1 MKIRALVLL
10 TAMMILCGPAA
21 IGQGTINVWREPLPD
36 GLQVGLRGDE
46 PDAPWTPL
54 EITIGDD
61 TADEF
66 AAMGDVEF
74 AWELRLR
81 AEAMPRTPTIV
92 EQGGVE
98 IQYCPRYLPQ
108 LFPEATVGQ
117 MCSKD
122 LLESPFLDQGENAAN
137 VFRTAFGEI
146 DQMEGNHTD
155 ILIKTAIAGAYYWQN
170 RESDG
175 AVDGALRTFLA
186 EERVGLH
193 NALTSIIVEPIVDF
207 LPTEVSG
214 LPPYDE
220 LGLGIDLRV
229 TSHATYR
236 SVGDIEGMLRTAA
249 ERGLS
254 GIALTDF
261 DHTAGF
267 EHALATADRLKR
279 EGILPEDFIV
289 IRGEQVHTPSGA
301 LIALFIHDRV
311 QRGMTM
317 KAAIRDIHE
326 QGGIAILA
334 DPGIES
340 GPKLVRTLP
349 LDGYLLRTEP
359 GSVFRTLELMGDMGL
374 DKPLLSAS
382 GARTHSMVGL
392 PYTIVETSD
401 RSIEGVRQAFRDKT
415 VFGATNIQMPIL
427 SALVFRPLVPYEKA
441 FGSWFRMRDRVETK
455 VQKLLGSDNVEI
467 RSSYDEDLH
476 SMLGLVHAPGVI
488 NDIIDGQSALTRSP
502 DIDRISADYSYM
514 RIEWNRT
521 DREVQLKG
529 AIRW

>member
-1 MKIRALVLL
+1 
-10 TAMMILCGPAA
+10 
-21 IGQGTINVWREPLPD
+21 
-36 GLQVGLRGDE
+36 
-46 PDAPWTPL
+46 
-54 EITIGDD
+54 
-61 TADEF
+61 
-66 AAMGDVEF
+66 
-74 AWELRLR
+74 
-81 AEAMPRTPTIV
+81 
-92 EQGGVE
+92 
-98 IQYCPRYLPQ
+98 
-108 LFPEATVGQ
+108 
-117 MCSKD
+117 
-122 LLESPFLDQGENAAN
+122 
-137 VFRTAFGEI
+137 
-146 DQMEGNHTD
+146 
-155 ILIKTAIAGAYYWQN
+155 
-170 RESDG
+170 
-175 AVDGALRTFLA
+175 
-186 EERVGLH
+186 
-193 NALTSIIVEPIVDF
+193 
-207 LPTEVSG
+207 
-214 LPPYDE
+214 
-220 LGLGIDLRV
+220 
-229 TSHATYR
+229 
-236 SVGDIEGMLRTAA
+236 LRTAA

-415 VFGATNIQMPIL
+415 VFGDEGAEATGVRQ
-427 SALVFRPLVPYEKA
+427 RGDPLVVRRGPPLNA
-441 FGSWFRMRDRVETK
+441 RACARPRRDQRHH
-455 VQKLLGSDNVEI
+455 
-467 RSSYDEDLH
+467 R
-476 SMLGLVHAPGVI
+476 
-488 NDIIDGQSALTRSP
+488 R
-502 DIDRISADYSYM
+502 
-514 RIEWNRT
+514 
-521 DREVQLKG
+521 
-529 AIRW
+529 AIRANAVARH